1 MKQHFVA
8 VDIGGSKIS
17 TLARRVGSDR
27 DVFGE
32 KLKTPAKGG
41 VEAVLRLLD
50 EQIDKLAGGRD
61 GLKAL
66 GVAVPGHVDDAGH
79 VLWAGNLDGWVDV
92 PLRGIL
98 EERYEV
104 PVYVERDANCAAL
117 GEKWTGAAKA
127 MNDFVFLALGTGIG
141 AGLFLN
147 GRLYRG
153 AHFAAG
159 EVGNMRLFSGKA
171 EGGPAVSEI
180 VGKRAIKRDAE
191 RATGRRMSAAEA
203 LEQAAEKR
211 RLRRATRKVVEYLSA
226 SVMAI
231 SSVLDPEAILFGG
244 GTSEAGEA
252 LLGRIRKRVAP
263 LFGTRLIRAGLG
275 TDSQLYGALWGAL
288 KVAEGRL
295 PEAGKGASPNFEKRA
310 SRRLIRAKRSER
322 SKGDRSPRRQKR

>member
-1 MKQHFVA
+1 
-8 VDIGGSKIS
+8 
-17 TLARRVGSDR
+17 
-27 DVFGE
+27 
-32 KLKTPAKGG
+32 
-41 VEAVLRLLD
+41 
-50 EQIDKLAGGRD
+50 
-61 GLKAL
+61 
-66 GVAVPGHVDDAGH
+66 
-79 VLWAGNLDGWVDV
+79 VDV
-92 PLRGIL
+92 PLRAIL

-117 GEKWTGAAKA
+117 GEKWIGAARA

-159 EVGNMRLFSGKA
+159 EVGNMRLSSGKA

-180 VGKRAIKRDAE
+180 VGKRAIKKDAE

-275 TDSQLYGALWGAL
+275 TDSQLYGALWGAQ
-288 KVAEGRL
+288 KVAQMRSSERGK
-295 PEAGKGASPNFEKRA
+295 AGKGASPSIEKPG
-310 SRRLIRAKRSER
+310 SRRLIPAKRSAR
-322 SKGDRSPRRQKR
+322 AAVDRSPRRRKR